1 MSEMIIRSTNT
12 EALKK
17 IADLVRLFGLEVIFL
32 KDNET
37 ITSNHTTSSLKHLP
51 ITFAE
56 KPDVLALAGIWKN
69 KKINLDQIEKLQEEI
84 RQKAWGNRL

>member
-17 IADLVRLFGLEVIFL
+17 IADLVRLFGLEVVFL
-32 KDNET
+32 KDNEPT
-37 ITSNHTTSSLKHLP
+37 IASPITSPLQHLP

-56 KPDVLALAGIWKN
+56 KPDVLALAGVWEN
-69 KKINLDQIEKLQEEI
+69 KKINHDQIEILQEEL